1 MPLNWKGISN
11 NNFVYPADFV
21 EAQKAIKLQLKSRDT
36 DPDKSLFLNYRV
48 KAKSGKILH
57 LSTLGR
63 YVEDSYYGDV
73 FVIFVLPDDLSMKRK
88 KIKWWSSR
96 MSFTIFGMCNFGPL
110 FMKIDGKAGQ
120 KDQQELQE
128 VQPEKARA

>member
-1 MPLNWKGISN
+1 M
-11 NNFVYPADFV
+11 

-36 DPDKSLFLNYRV
+36 DKSLFLNYRV

-73 FVIFVLPDDLSMKRK
+73 FVIFVLPDDLFMKRK
-88 KIKWWSSR
+88 K
-96 MSFTIFGMCNFGPL
+96 
-110 FMKIDGKAGQ
+110 
-120 KDQQELQE
+120 
-128 VQPEKARA
+128 

>member
-1 MPLNWKGISN
+1 M
-11 NNFVYPADFV
+11 
-21 EAQKAIKLQLKSRDT
+21 EAQKDIKLQLKSRDT

-88 KIKWWSSR
+88 K
-96 MSFTIFGMCNFGPL
+96 
-110 FMKIDGKAGQ
+110 
-120 KDQQELQE
+120 
-128 VQPEKARA
+128 

>member
-88 KIKWWSSR
+88 K
-96 MSFTIFGMCNFGPL
+96 
-110 FMKIDGKAGQ
+110 
-120 KDQQELQE
+120 
-128 VQPEKARA
+128 

>member
-1 MPLNWKGISN
+1 M
-11 NNFVYPADFV
+11 

-88 KIKWWSSR
+88 NKMVKLENE
-96 MSFTIFGMCNFGPL
+96 FHHFGMCNFGPL